1 MMSVDTI
8 RVVLGRLQDDPE
20 SESAWEQ
27 LAEIVT
33 APGAGPDA
41 EAVRLLEQAR
51 SRHERRREWASVARL
66 LEIEISLAA
75 GQPEEAAMQAEL
87 ARIYDEEL
95 LAPAKARSAY
105 DRLLELETPAT
116 MMEKASSYLES
127 DEGRS
132 AKWRDLYER
141 YTSEAE
147 QAGDD
152 ALRAGLLLSAADI
165 AHRYGAEA
173 IERVKLAELVEKA
186 AALDPRTKRLAP
198 VAEAIL
204 RDAPDAA
211 AQALEA
217 VLARGNNKEERVAAG
232 LKAGRI
238 RARRLNDQAKAI
250 ADYEQVLDLSPGQP
264 DALSYLAE
272 AYTQTEQWD
281 HLVALYEDQLKG
293 GSVRGEA
300 ELGILLQI
308 AMVHWRM
315 RKAPEAAEPY
325 FERVRRADPAH
336 AGMLGFFRELCAQ
349 KGDSAKLV
357 AVLSD
362 AQRATH
368 DPAQKKELAAEIAR
382 AAEAQDNAQKAIE
395 QYKSLLRA
403 DPTDAEAHAALKR
416 LYAQTESWTALVD
429 LLKHEAERV
438 PADDHAAK
446 ASVLREIAAIYREK
460 LKNEQALVQIL
471 TQIGQHDAS
480 DESSLRELVKIYE
493 GLGRFRDL
501 LTCQQRLAEVTKDE
515 DERVEL
521 YRAVARR
528 WADQFSNVQNAIT
541 SYEGLI
547 AIRPRDEEA
556 RSKLKELYTK
566 RRAWAPLFAL
576 YETALA
582 DAEGAEKIELLGEMA
597 KLAAERLDR
606 GADAIRLQKQI
617 LDIDPTSVHVYDAL
631 EKQAEREKD
640 FATVAEV
647 LERRVDATSDSA
659 QKLAILQ
666 KLGAVYADRLKDNAG
681 ATKTWRRVLEIS
693 PGQAKALRVL
703 REAYLAAEDY
713 DALEQLYA
721 SQSDWEGLAEF
732 LSSSADKA
740 HDKDH
745 KISLSFRAAAVYEIQ
760 LEAPERATRS
770 YERILG
776 VDVGNAQAAKALVPI
791 YEKEERWA
799 RLPALYEVLLSV
811 SDDDAERVAILRK
824 LASVTSGPLPDR
836 AAALGYA
843 RRAYDLV
850 PDEDNLEL
858 LESASR
864 AASSW
869 GPFVEAIEARLAAAP
884 KSGGKSK
891 KKKDKDKDQEKP
903 AGIDPKLERSLRLKL
918 ANAYARELGKIDEA
932 VAAYRVLVEADP
944 SDEETLREFDAL
956 LRASERKDDLRWL
969 FELRVNAAPEGDRAK
984 IYEEWAT
991 LEEDVFANAEEATKL
1006 YRKAAE
1012 LAPERGETLK
1022 SLARLLLGAGDHAGA
1037 VEVLLRHRDL
1047 SEGAERA
1054 QREVELAFEYADHL
1068 KQPTLAL
1075 EACLRAIELR
1085 PRDPDAIAI
1094 LARLV
1099 DSPETRF
1106 RAATELATA
1115 YADLG
1120 DSRRESQML
1129 RVVIEGEEDEARRL
1143 ELHKILAEVEEKKL
1157 NAPGAAFD
1165 VVLRALNEAPGDLG
1179 LWDLAAD
1186 LSSKSGRPTDLA
1198 ESYRAHVVTTDPEH
1212 RRLTREV
1219 ELELC
1224 DRAASL
1230 HDEQLGDPDGALPYL
1245 KRILAMDPQD
1255 QKAFSRLKQILTQA
1269 ERWGEI
1275 EELFD
1280 QAAQASEDPAQK
1292 IALLSEVAM
1301 LAEEVIQL
1309 PQKAI
1314 AYHER
1319 ILEIDPHVASS
1330 LDTLE
1335 KLYEDEERFGDLAA
1349 LLERRLAML
1358 TEEGAETDEAV
1369 DIRLY
1374 LGRLY
1379 LEQLLVPDRALA
1391 HVEAIL
1397 SGRHEDADAREL
1409 AERLL
1414 EIGSLRLRTAQLL
1427 ESVYESRGEHRSLVR
1442 MLEIRLE
1449 AATKPE
1455 ERAELLRRIGELR
1468 DEKLH
1473 DDAGAFAAL
1482 SELVPLVPEDDG
1494 VRERFVEIG
1503 RRLGQHERV
1512 SEVLSTAAEKATTN
1526 AVKAEL
1532 LTQVAA
1538 VYENALG
1545 SPERAEQVYRRVLA
1559 IDPDDSSIAIPAA
1572 RALARIQADGGRHEA
1587 LADSLEV
1594 EVKLEDSADTRKAI
1608 FERLGDLYETVL
1620 GNASKAIEAWR
1631 RRLADDD
1638 TDEKALVALER
1649 LYEKEGRFRDLV
1661 DVLRRREE
1669 TSDDGDERKR
1679 AMSKAAE
1686 VLAGPLDD
1694 VPQATSAYR
1703 AVLDSFGADRA
1714 AHAALAKLYEKAERY
1729 QDLAEIID
1737 VDLGVADE
1745 TAERVRLYNKLGD
1758 VRRLHLGELESA
1770 IEAYRLALELDSS
1783 DAAARASLEAM
1794 LEGDAKSGAAELLH
1808 PLYEADGAA
1817 QKLLR
1822 VLEIEAEVAESPTER
1837 IEKLEKALATAEGS
1851 LNDQAAAYD
1860 YARRVVK
1867 EAASDE
1873 SIGRQME
1880 TLERLTEATGR
1891 YAETCELYRTVSS
1904 DVIDG
1909 DVQLAMLLRVGDIAK
1924 SRLDKSDLAIEYY
1937 KKALDARPDEKK
1949 AMLALEELYQRRE
1962 DHQALLDILR
1972 KRADLAESDAERKEL
1987 LFREA
1992 DLLRDRLED
2001 KAGAI
2006 GVLEAVLEVD
2016 VDPRATSQLEALY
2029 TAESRFEDLV
2039 ALYERMLEGTAAKG
2053 ADAAALR
2060 VKIARTARHKL
2071 SDSPRAFD
2079 ELVEALSQDTGH
2091 QGAVEELESILG
2103 QAKPDEEGG
2112 NDGVLEERARAA
2124 EMLEPIYL
2132 KQADWSKVKA
2142 TLEARLDASQDP
2154 GERAELLK
2162 RLSTLHED
2170 QLGDYA
2176 AALEATSRLLH
2187 EDITDR
2193 GVWSELE
2200 RLARV
2205 ASAEKR
2211 LADILA
2217 AELTKIDS
2225 DDSDTAELCKKTGE
2239 IYADLGE
2246 RAAALKWFRR
2256 AHTFS
2261 PDSEELFDAI
2271 DGLLVKEGLHQE
2283 RVDLMRGALDYRDG
2297 EHRVALLH
2305 IIADIEE
2312 SKLARPEDAIETYR
2326 AALEVDE
2333 RDTLS
2338 LDRLTDLYGRL
2349 AKHRDLADLY
2359 ERRADSSESPEAAA
2373 PYRLALAK
2381 VRRQHLA
2388 DPTGAIDQLETVVA
2402 DVPWN
2407 RDAVAELES
2416 LSHEEEHKARV
2427 LEILRPL
2434 YQRADSWES
2443 LVKINEE
2450 SLALAQDRSEKA
2462 AILRENAAL
2471 LEQRGGDKRGA
2482 FEALLR
2488 ALSVDPDD
2496 GEVRTSLERLA
2507 REQGSFGELASAL
2520 ESAQAGN
2527 VDDVTRRELLA
2538 MLARIYDEEIDDP
2551 RRALATFERLAAVSP
2566 GEAEPLD
2573 SIDELAV
2580 LLGDWS
2586 KVAGVIEKKVEEVSD
2601 AEAAELLRRLARTRA
2616 EMLEDESGAVA
2627 AYEKALELEP
2637 DSAQT
2642 MDSLIELYEAK
2653 ASAERLVELYRQRVE
2668 ISGPNDGDLRYDL
2681 NVRAAKLYE
2690 GPLENRKEA
2699 IASLGAALDSRP
2711 GDLEVLRHLERLY
2724 RAESMWDELLDNLK
2738 DQAARAEATSDR
2750 ADLRVSIG
2758 DLYKDKLDSP
2768 VDALEQYR
2776 LVLEETPEHVA
2787 AAAAVMVIAES
2798 SAELRLDAAE
2808 ILLPVLKSAER
2819 HADRV
2824 KVLELKLQAQAEP
2837 DARAA
2842 TLKEIAEVHDQRLGK
2857 PADAEEALLRALAET
2872 PEEASLHDEIVRLAH
2887 VTRGE
2892 SEGPGEGFK
2901 RYADALAERAADATD
2916 ASVARGL
2923 WVRLGRVAEENLKD
2937 DKRAAEAFAK
2947 ALDGAEGEESE
2958 LLILTSLDRLYERLD
2973 DAKSLADVI
2982 ERRVVVEPESAQA
2995 ELYCRLA
3002 KLQVGAFRDPN
3013 AALGSLRTAIERDPT
3028 NAEATAQLEKLTEDR
3043 TLFEEVAE
3051 TLEGVYRQSGDNKA
3065 LSALFGK
3072 RITNAS
3078 SASDRLK
3085 LRLDLARVLEDR
3097 AADPKAALDAL
3108 LSALD
3113 DDPADSDVLAEI
3125 ERVAAIVSGFEDAAK
3140 ALEAATE
3147 KAADLPPETAGDL
3160 WIRAAM
3166 WRKDKLSDPAGA
3178 ERDFEKALK
3187 HDSQNEVIL
3196 RSIEEIQ
3203 RAAGRERDLV
3213 STLRRLAKID
3223 GISGAS
3229 ELRREAFTIAEQ
3241 RASDAALA
3249 EEILR
3254 EVIAADEADAW
3265 ALAELTRLRKQAGDA
3280 QETYKLLVR
3289 RTELAADGDSIRS
3302 LRHEAA
3308 SVARSDLK
3316 DLASAIDLY
3325 EQIFE
3330 DLPTDEVAQTALRAL
3345 YEETGKKKEL
3355 LKLLGRLVDV
3365 ADEPAKR
3372 SGLRLEAAR
3381 VSDEL
3386 EAPSDAIEQLVAIL
3400 DEEPAHRDAALM
3412 LSRLYEK
3419 SGRDDELAELLEKQI
3434 ELASSRGDL
3443 EGELSYRVRLGEVQ
3457 EGRIGDL
3464 EKAAQTYAAVL
3475 DKDAKHKGALVA
3487 LARIQEKRGDKAES
3501 AKYTERLLELEQGDE
3516 AVATAKKLASLYE
3529 GLGEVAGRRRSLE
3542 RALAERDRDEDVR
3555 SKLRTLYEQEKDWE
3569 KLAEL
3574 HKGDAQ
3580 AASEPLDRV
3589 RLLRAA
3595 ADIYKTK
3602 LSNAASA
3609 ADLLQQAS
3617 ELAPSDRELLLALCD
3632 AYSESGRGKQA
3643 VEVLQKIVDS
3653 YGGRRSK
3660 EVAVIHH
3667 RLARAH
3673 LADGDR
3679 QKALAELDTAFKI
3692 DPGSISVLRDLGVLS
3707 LELADAD
3714 VEQKDAYVDRAGK
3727 TFKALLLQRLDE
3739 GAPITKAEV
3748 FYYLGDVSHRQG
3760 DDKKAIQMLERALDN
3775 DKGFARAKEL
3785 LAKLKG

>member
-1 MMSVDTI
+1 MSVDTI

-20 SESAWEQ
+20 SETAWEQ

-33 APGAGPDA
+33 APGEHPNA

-66 LEIEISLAA
+66 LEIEITLAS

-95 LAPAKARSAY
+95 LAPEKAKLAY
-105 DRLLELETPAT
+105 DRLLELETPEP
-116 MMEKASSYLES
+116 MMEKASTYIENN
-127 DEGRS
+127 EGLS

-141 YTSEAE
+141 YLSEAE
-147 QAGDD
+147 QAADD

-165 AHRYGAEA
+165 AHRYGANA
-173 IERVKLAELVEKA
+173 IEREKLAELVEKA
-186 AALDPRTKRLAP
+186 ATLDPRTKRLAP

-204 RDAPDAA
+204 RDAPEQAVL
-211 AQALEA
+211 ALEA
-217 VLARGNNKEERVAAG
+217 VLARGNNKDERVAAG

-238 RARRLNDQAKAI
+238 RARRLNDKMKAI
-250 ADYEQVLDLSPGQP
+250 ADYEQVLDLAPGQP

-272 AYTQTEQWD
+272 AYTETEQWD

-293 GSVRGEA
+293 GGVRGEA

-315 RKAPEAAEPY
+315 RKAPESAEPY

-336 AGMLGFFRELCAQ
+336 AGMLSFFRELCEK
-349 KGDSAKLV
+349 KGDNAKLV
-357 AVLSD
+357 TVLSD

-368 DPAQKKELAAEIAR
+368 DAALKKELAAEIAR

-395 QYKSLLRA
+395 QYKALLRA
-403 DPTDAEAHAALKR
+403 DPNDASAHAALKR
-416 LYAQTESWTALVD
+416 LYAQTENHAALVD

-438 PADDHAAK
+438 VADAPEAK
-446 ASVLREIAAIYREK
+446 AAVLREVAGIYRDK
-460 LKNEQALVQIL
+460 LKNEQALVQVLSQI
-471 TQIGQHDAS
+471 TQLDAN
-480 DESSLRELVKIYE
+480 DEDALRELVRIY
-493 GLGRFRDL
+493 GNLGRFRDL
-501 LTCQQRLAEVTKDE
+501 LTCQQKLAEITKD
-515 DERVEL
+515 DEERAEL

-528 WADQFSNVQNAIT
+528 WAEQFSNVQNAIT
-541 SYEGLI
+541 AYEGLI
-547 AIRPRDEEA
+547 AVRPRDEEA
-556 RSKLKELYTK
+556 RSKLKELYSK

-582 DAEGAEKIELLGEMA
+582 DAEGAEKVELLSEMA

-617 LDIDPTSVHVYDAL
+617 LDIDPTAVHVYDAL

-640 FATVAEV
+640 YATVAEV
-647 LERRVDATSDSA
+647 LERRVDATSDAA

-666 KLGAVYADRLKDNAG
+666 KLGAVYSDRLKDNAG

-703 REAYLAAEDY
+703 REAYLASEDY
-713 DALEQLYA
+713 DSLEQLYA
-721 SQSDWEGLAEF
+721 AQNDWEGLAEF

-740 HDKDH
+740 HDREQ
-745 KISLSFRAAAVYEIQ
+745 KIGLSFRAAAVYEKQ
-760 LEAPERATRS
+760 LTAPERATRS
-770 YERILG
+770 YERVLS

-791 YEKEERWA
+791 YETEERWA
-799 RLPALYEVLLSV
+799 RLPALYEILLSV
-811 SDDDAERVAILRK
+811 SDDDAERVTILRK

-843 RRAYDLV
+843 RRAYDLI
-850 PDEDNLEL
+850 PDEENLEL
-858 LESASR
+858 LEAASR

-869 GPFVEAIEARLAAAP
+869 APFVEAIEARLATP
-884 KSGGKSK
+884 KSK
-891 KKKDKDKDQEKP
+891 KKKDKSP
-903 AGIDPKLERSLRLKL
+903 GLDPKLERSLRLKL

-932 VAAYRVLVEADP
+932 VTAYRVLVEADP
-944 SDEETLREFDAL
+944 KDEETLREFDAL

-969 FELRVNAAPEGDRAK
+969 FELRVTSADESDRAR

-1037 VEVLLRHRDL
+1037 VEVLLKHRDL
-1047 SEGAERA
+1047 SEGADRA

-1068 KQPTLAL
+1068 KQPELAL
-1075 EACLRAIELR
+1075 EACLRALELR

-1099 DSPETRF
+1099 DAPETRF
-1106 RAATELATA
+1106 RAASELASA

-1120 DSRRESQML
+1120 DSRREGQML

-1143 ELHKILAEVEEKKL
+1143 ELHKLLADVEEKKL
-1157 NAPGAAFD
+1157 GAPGAAFD
-1165 VVLRALNEAPGDLG
+1165 VVLRALNESPGDLT
-1179 LWDLAAD
+1179 LWDRAAELA
-1186 LSSKSGRPTDLA
+1186 SKSGRPTDLA
-1198 ESYRAHVVTTDPEH
+1198 ESYRAHVVTTDPES
-1212 RRLTREV
+1212 RRLTRDV

-1224 DRAASL
+1224 DRAATL

-1255 QKAFSRLKQILTQA
+1255 QRAFGRLKQILTQA

-1319 ILEIDPHVASS
+1319 ILEIDPHVATS

-1349 LLERRLAML
+1349 LLERRLEL
-1358 TEEGAETDEAV
+1358 SDGDEAI

-1379 LEQLLVPDRALA
+1379 LEQLLVPDRALS

-1427 ESVYESRGEHRSLVR
+1427 ESVYESRSEHRSLVR

-1449 AATKPE
+1449 AAPTPE

-1482 SELVPLVPEDDG
+1482 SELVPLVPEDEG

-1512 SEVLSTAAEKATTN
+1512 TEVLSSAAEKAASS

-1532 LTQVAA
+1532 YTQVAA
-1538 VYENALG
+1538 VFENALG
-1545 SPERAEQVYRRVLA
+1545 APERAEEIYRKVLA
-1559 IDPDDSSIAIPAA
+1559 IDPDDATISVPAA
-1572 RALARIQADGGRHEA
+1572 RALARIQAEGGRHEA
-1587 LADSLEV
+1587 LAESLEV
-1594 EVKLEDSADTRKAI
+1594 EVKLEESADTRKGI
-1608 FERLGDLYETVL
+1608 YERLGDLYETVL
-1620 GNASKAIEAWR
+1620 QSPAKAIEAWR

-1669 TSDDGDERKR
+1669 TAQNGDERKR

-1703 AVLDSFGADRA
+1703 AVLDAFGADRA
-1714 AHAALAKLYEKAERY
+1714 AHAALATLYEKAERY

-1737 VDLGVADE
+1737 VDLAVADE
-1745 TAERVRLYNKLGD
+1745 TGERVKLYNKLGD
-1758 VRRLHLGELESA
+1758 VRRLHLGELEGA
-1770 IEAYRLALELDSS
+1770 IDAYRLALELDAS
-1783 DAAARASLEAM
+1783 DPSARAALEAM
-1794 LEGDAKSGAAELLH
+1794 LEGEAKSGAAELLH

-1822 VLEIEAEVAESPTER
+1822 VLEIEAEVADSPAER

-1851 LNDQAAAYD
+1851 LNDPAAAYD
-1860 YARRVVK
+1860 YARRAVK

-1880 TLERLTEATGR
+1880 TLERLTAATDR
-1891 YAETCELYRTVSS
+1891 FAETCDLYREVSS
-1904 DVIDG
+1904 EVIDG
-1909 DVQLAMLLRVGDIAK
+1909 DVQLSMLLRVGDIAK
-1924 SRLDKSDLAIEYY
+1924 TRLEKSDLAIEYY
-1937 KKALDARPDEKK
+1937 KKALEARPDEKK

-1962 DHQALLDILR
+1962 DHQALLDVLR
-1972 KRADLAESDAERKEL
+1972 KRAEVADNDDERKEL

-1992 DLLRDRLED
+1992 DLLQGRLED
-2001 KAGAI
+2001 KPGAI
-2006 GVLEAVLEVD
+2006 SVLEAVLEVD
-2016 VDPRATSQLEALY
+2016 VDPRATSQLETLY
-2029 TAESRFEDLV
+2029 ASEGRFEDLV
-2039 ALYERMLEGTAAKG
+2039 ALYERMLEGGLRGSA
-2053 ADAAALR
+2053 AAALR
-2060 VKIARTARHKL
+2060 VKIAKTARGKL

-2079 ELVEALSQDTGH
+2079 ELVEALSEDPGH
-2091 QGAVEELESILG
+2091 DGAVQELEAILG
-2103 QAKPDEEGG
+2103 QPKPDAEGTEP
-2112 NDGVLEERARAA
+2112 DEKVLEERARAA

-2132 KQADWSKVKA
+2132 KQADWGKVKT

-2154 GERAELLK
+2154 GERGELLK

-2170 QLGDYA
+2170 QLGDYT
-2176 AALEATSRLLH
+2176 AALDATARLLH
-2187 EDITDR
+2187 EDIGDR

-2211 LADILA
+2211 LADIFA
-2217 AELTKIDS
+2217 AELAKVES
-2225 DDSDTAELCKKTGE
+2225 DDTDTAELCKKTGE

-2246 RAAALKWFRR
+2246 RTAALKWYRR
-2256 AHTFS
+2256 AHVFA
-2261 PDSEELFDAI
+2261 PDSEELFEAI
-2271 DGLLVKEGLHQE
+2271 DALLVKEALHQE
-2283 RVDLMRGALDYRDG
+2283 RVDLMRAALDYREG
-2297 EHRVALLH
+2297 ERRLTLLH
-2305 IIADIEE
+2305 TVADIEE
-2312 SKLARPEDAIETYR
+2312 AKLSRAEDAIETYR

-2338 LDRLTDLYGRL
+2338 LDRLTELYRRL
-2349 AKHRDLADLY
+2349 NRHRDLADLY
-2359 ERRADSSESPEAAA
+2359 ERRADSSESAEAAA

-2381 VRRQHLA
+2381 VRREHLA
-2388 DPTGAIDQLETVVA
+2388 DTTGAIDQLEAIVA

-2407 RDAVAELES
+2407 REAIAELES
-2416 LSHEEEHKARV
+2416 LSLEEAHKARV

-2434 YQRADSWES
+2434 YQRADNWEN

-2450 SLALAQDRSEKA
+2450 GLALAHDRSEKA
-2462 AILRENAAL
+2462 AILRENANL

-2482 FEALLR
+2482 FASLLR
-2488 ALSVDPDD
+2488 ALAVDPDD
-2496 GEVRTSLERLA
+2496 GDVRSSLERLA
-2507 REQGSFGELASAL
+2507 RELSAFNELADAL
-2520 ESAQAGN
+2520 ESAASG
-2527 VDDVTRRELLA
+2527 VDDDITKRELLA
-2538 MLARIYDEEIDDP
+2538 MLARIYDEETNDP
-2551 RRALATFERLAAVSP
+2551 RRALVTFERLAQVSP
-2566 GEAEPLD
+2566 GDPEPLT

-2580 LLGDWS
+2580 LLGDWT
-2586 KVAGVIEKKVEEVSD
+2586 KVASVLEKKVEEVSD

-2616 EMLEDESGAVA
+2616 EMLEDEPGAITA
-2627 AYEKALELEP
+2627 FEKALELEP

-2642 MDSLIELYEAK
+2642 MDSLIALYEAK
-2653 ASAERLVELYRQRVE
+2653 NAADRLVELYRQRVDA
-2668 ISGPNDGDLRYDL
+2668 SGPDDADLRYDL
-2681 NVRAAKLYE
+2681 NIRSAKLHE

-2699 IASLGAALDSRP
+2699 IAALGAALDSRP

-2724 RAESMWDELLDNLK
+2724 RAEQMWDELLDNLQ
-2738 DQAARAEATSDR
+2738 DQAARADSTADR
-2750 ADLRVSIG
+2750 ANLRVSIG

-2768 VDALEQYR
+2768 IDALEQYR
-2776 LVLEETPEHVA
+2776 LVLEEAPDHTA
-2787 AAAAVMVIAES
+2787 AAAAVMSIAET
-2798 SAELRLDAAE
+2798 SADLRFDASE
-2808 ILLPVLKSAER
+2808 ILLPVLKGAER

-2824 KVLELKLQAQAEP
+2824 KVLELKLLAQTEP

-2842 TLKEIAEVHDQRLGK
+2842 TLKEIADVNDQKLGK
-2857 PADAEEALLRALAET
+2857 TAEAEDALLRALAET
-2872 PEEASLHDEIVRLAH
+2872 PEEGSLHDEIVRLAH
-2887 VTRGE
+2887 LTRGE
-2892 SEGPGEGFK
+2892 DGAGEGFK
-2901 RYADALAERAADATD
+2901 RYADALAERAAAVSDA
-2916 ASVARGL
+2916 AVARGL
-2923 WVRLGRVAEENLKD
+2923 WIRLGRVAEENLKD
-2937 DKRAAEAFAK
+2937 DKRAADAFSK

-2958 LLILTSLDRLYERLD
+2958 LTVLTSLDRLYERLD
-2973 DAKSLADVI
+2973 DAKALAEVI
-2982 ERRVVVEPESAQA
+2982 ERRVAVEPESEQA
-2995 ELYCRLA
+2995 DLYCRLA
-3002 KLQVGAFRDPN
+3002 KLQAGAFRDPN
-3013 AALGSLRTAIERDPT
+3013 AALGSLRIAIEKNPSHVG
-3028 NAEATAQLEKLTEDR
+3028 ATAELEKLTDDR

-3051 TLEGVYRQSGDNKA
+3051 TLESVYRQNGDNKA
-3065 LSALFGK
+3065 LGALFEK
-3072 RITNAS
+3072 RIAFAS
-3078 SASDRLK
+3078 GPSDRVK

-3097 AADPKAALDAL
+3097 ASDPKAALGSLLAALEDDA
-3108 LSALD
+3108 S
-3113 DDPADSDVLAEI
+3113 DSDVLAEI
-3125 ERVAAIVSGFEDAAK
+3125 ERVATIVGGFGDAAE
-3140 ALEAATE
+3140 ALEKATE
-3147 KAADLPPETAGDL
+3147 KAADLPSETVSDL

-3166 WRKDKLSDPAGA
+3166 WRKDKMSDPAGA
-3178 ERDFEKALK
+3178 EKDFERALQ
-3187 HDSQNEVIL
+3187 HDQQNEVIL

-3265 ALAELTRLRKQAGDA
+3265 ALGELTRLRKQAGDG

-3289 RTELAADGDSIRS
+3289 RTELAADGESIRA

-3308 SVARSDLK
+3308 AVARNDLK

-3330 DLPTDEVAQTALRAL
+3330 DLPTDEQAQVALRAL

-3355 LKLLGRLVDV
+3355 LKLLGCLVDV
-3365 ADEPAKR
+3365 ADEPSKR
-3372 SGLRLEAAR
+3372 STLRLEAAR

-3386 EAPSDAIEQLVAIL
+3386 EAPSDAIEQLVAVL

-3434 ELASSRGDL
+3434 GLAAGRGDL

-3457 EGRIGDL
+3457 EGRLGDL
-3464 EKAAQTYAAVL
+3464 EKAAATYAAVL
-3475 DKDAKHKGALVA
+3475 DKDGKHKGALVA

-3501 AKYTERLLELEQGDE
+3501 AKYTERLLELEQGDD
-3516 AVATAKKLASLYE
+3516 AVATAKKLAALYE
-3529 GLGEVAGRRRSLE
+3529 SLSDVGGRRRSLE
-3542 RALAERDRDEDVR
+3542 RALAERERDEDVR
-3555 SKLRTLYEQEKDWE
+3555 SKLRSLYEQEKDWE

-3574 HKGDAQ
+3574 HTGDAK
-3580 AASEPLDRV
+3580 AATEPLDRV

-3595 ADIYKTK
+3595 ADIYKSK
-3602 LSNAASA
+3602 LSNAATA

-3617 ELAPSDRELLLALCD
+3617 EIAPSDRELLLALCD

-3667 RLARAH
+3667 RLARAY

-3692 DPGSISVLRDLGVLS
+3692 DPGSISVLRDLGVLA

-3714 VEQKDAYVDRAGK
+3714 PDQKDAYVDRAGK

-3748 FYYLGDVSHRQG
+3748 FFYLGEVSHRQG

-3775 DKGFARAKEL
+3775 DKGFGRAKEL